1 MYTYVQTK
9 NWGAIYIQL
18 KANIFSRSSLCL
30 QIRYTTQWSQR
41 RNCWCKSEGRSARFG
56 FHWLNNQHYTVAL
69 VSLSLVMVMMT
80 MMVMTDRSRQ
90 WWKSNYNDCYHHQPS
105 LGHTASTTGWSRA
118 TVFYDFYLTGIK
130 KHQIGKTQPFLWRF
144 YMDILIF
151 WYPKRVRWKNS
162 RLSGLCQNGV
172 FSSLTRYSIN
182 YALKWTPKDIW
193 SPKQIDL
200 SLNTLPPWYP

>member
-130 KHQIGKTQPFLWRF
+130 KHQIVKTQPFLWRF
-144 YMDILIF
+144 YMDILII
-151 WYPKRVRWKNS
+151 WYPQRVRWKKFPPF
-162 RLSGLCQNGV
+162 RVVPKWCV
-172 FSSLTRYSIN
+172 FQPDPIQHKLRPQMN
-182 YALKWTPKDIW
+182 P
-193 SPKQIDL
+193 
-200 SLNTLPPWYP
+200 

>member
-130 KHQIGKTQPFLWRF
+130 KHQIGKTQTFLWRF
-144 YMDILIF
+144 YMDILISQKGQVKKF
-151 WYPKRVRWKNS
+151 PPFRVVPK
-162 RLSGLCQNGV
+162 LCVFHPDMVQGCLGV
-172 FSSLTRYSIN
+172 SVWVCWCPLTPDAAFMI
-182 YALKWTPKDIW
+182 WGDI
-193 SPKQIDL
+193 
-200 SLNTLPPWYP
+200 